1 MHCQKVTHEAREA
14 SISIGERVDKD
25 KAMTEANGDLM
36 CGEGAIGNPEFRVIN
51 RLGKIKANAVNIHA
65 NVARACSIVS
75 GPSPRFAKHALVKFS
90 QERFIQHVALS
101 SA

>member
-51 RLGKIKANAVNIHA
+51 RLGEIKA
-65 NVARACSIVS
+65 NVARACSVVS
-75 GPSPRFAKHALVKFS
+75 GPSPSFAKQALMKLT